1 MTQPSKRFSIATV
14 LASATM
20 LALPVEAAV
29 TAYFASGASCKG
41 PTATT
46 FAARESMQ
54 VSLCVTSTV
63 EALCGV
69 TVRLE
74 VDKSGDSGH
83 FQVTGRTLGPNYP
96 DPNNETLPPA
106 ISIDSAKLSR
116 LDFGGT
122 RDKPLPPAAD
132 QLIAT
137 FTLTA
142 QTTAKNPSY
151 SIRLSENSVVSVGKA
166 QSCDPTVA
174 LPISANFALTR
185 K

>member
-1 MTQPSKRFSIATV
+1 MTQPSKRFSIAIV
-14 LASATM
+14 LASAIL
-20 LALPVEAAV
+20 LALPAEATV
-29 TAYFASGASCKG
+29 TAYFASGPTCKG
-41 PTATT
+41 APTTA
-46 FAARESMQ
+46 FAARESVQ
-54 VSLCVTSTV
+54 VSLCVTTTV
-63 EALCGV
+63 EALCGA

-96 DPNNETLPPA
+96 DPNNETLPPS

-132 QLIAT
+132 QLIVT
-137 FTLTA
+137 FTLAA
-142 QTTAKNPSY
+142 QAAAKNPSY
-151 SIRLSENSVVSVGKA
+151 SIRLSENSVVSVGKSG
-166 QSCDPTVA
+166 SCDPTVA
-174 LPISANFALTR
+174 LPISANLALTR